1 MIMNRATPGP
11 SMRRGTFEEGGRTK
25 EEGEMIRGMWSEEC
39 GVRIPQISTLMNER
53 RVGAVKPSHIGEGL
67 VRVDVS
73 FASFLCA
80 KEKEG
85 KVVVV

>member
-1 MIMNRATPGP
+1 
-11 SMRRGTFEEGGRTK
+11 
-25 EEGEMIRGMWSEEC
+25 
-39 GVRIPQISTLMNER
+39 MNER
-53 RVGAVKPSHIGEGL
+53 RGGAVKPSHIGEGL

-85 KVVVV
+85 KKEELLFVFLRKIENKKEGSCC

>member
-1 MIMNRATPGP
+1 
-11 SMRRGTFEEGGRTK
+11 
-25 EEGEMIRGMWSEEC
+25 
-39 GVRIPQISTLMNER
+39 MNER

-85 KVVVV
+85 KMFLCTREKEG

>member
-1 MIMNRATPGP
+1 
-11 SMRRGTFEEGGRTK
+11 
-25 EEGEMIRGMWSEEC
+25 MWSENTTNLGGAVAREMPLRFRYHDVTMTD
-39 GVRIPQISTLMNER
+39 GIKPLASPKVLSFGKAKKR